1 MLAGN
6 TKTFQG
12 MPASRPKASPSR
24 ARAEAAAG
32 PASSHTAAGCAS
44 LPESP
49 WRGQREHSERA
60 RQAKRESVLQA
71 AARAFAARGVQGTSM
86 DDIAAE
92 LSVTKPTIYRAVGD
106 KEALIQACEERM
118 NARFLNAMREAQAA
132 GGTGLQ
138 KALRYQWL
146 SLQLIDGDDF
156 GRLVLVLGANRDLF
170 SAVSEPTRAM
180 REQVQA
186 HVRRWIEDDRQAG
199 LVRAEVDPRMATLAL
214 FATFNFIPRWYRR
227 EGADPLERVFEQH
240 RRLFVWA
247 LSDQPALHGL
257 PD

>member
-1 MLAGN
+1 
-6 TKTFQG
+6 
-12 MPASRPKASPSR
+12 MPTPRPKASTSR
-24 ARAEAAAG
+24 APAAAAAG
-32 PASSHTAAGCAS
+32 RASAHTGAGCAS
-44 LPESP
+44 PPESP

-60 RQAKRESVLQA
+60 RLAKRESVLRA
-71 AARAFAARGVQGTSM
+71 AARAFALRGVQGTSM

-118 NARFLNAMREAQAA
+118 NARFLQAMHEAEAD

-156 GRLVLVLGANRDLF
+156 GRLVIVLGANRDLF
-170 SAVSEPTRAM
+170 SALSQSTRAM
-180 REQVQA
+180 REQVQSR
-186 HVRRWIEDDRQAG
+186 VRRWIEADRRAG
-199 LVRAEVDPRMATLAL
+199 LVRAEIDPRVAALAL

-227 EGADPLERVFEQH
+227 EGSDSLQRVFEQH

-247 LSDQPALHGL
+247 LSDQPEAHGL
-257 PD
+257 PA

>member
-1 MLAGN
+1 
-6 TKTFQG
+6 
-12 MPASRPKASPSR
+12 
-24 ARAEAAAG
+24 
-32 PASSHTAAGCAS
+32 
-44 LPESP
+44 
-49 WRGQREHSERA
+49 
-60 RQAKRESVLQA
+60 
-71 AARAFAARGVQGTSM
+71 
-86 DDIAAE
+86 
-92 LSVTKPTIYRAVGD
+92 
-106 KEALIQACEERM
+106 
-118 NARFLNAMREAQAA
+118 MREAQAA